1 MRINYDTDGNILSA
15 GYGLGWS
22 GIEYTDPLPAD
33 FMDTFALGKYKV
45 TLVLA
50 DEQPQPSEDPITGE
64 TVTPDP
70 VYVFG
75 GIYEVP
81 GWVPPPAPENDLL
94 GNPEE

>member
-1 MRINYDTDGNILSA
+1 MRINYDTDGDILSA

>member
-1 MRINYDTDGNILSA
+1 MRINYNTDGDILSA

-33 FMDTFALGKYKV
+33 FMDTFALGKYKAKM
-45 TLVLA
+45 VLA
-50 DEQPQPSEDPITGE
+50 DEQPQPYEDPDTGE
-64 TVTPDP
+64 TVTPEP

-81 GWVPPPAPENDLL
+81 GWVPPQTPEPIDA
-94 GNPEE
+94 